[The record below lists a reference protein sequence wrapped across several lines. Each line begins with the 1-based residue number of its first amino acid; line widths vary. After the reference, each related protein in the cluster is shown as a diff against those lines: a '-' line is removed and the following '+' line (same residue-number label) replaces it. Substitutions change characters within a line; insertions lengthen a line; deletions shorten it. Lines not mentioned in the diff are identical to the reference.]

1 MLRLAVLSARGRLG
15 TFAGAL
21 VALFA
26 ASVLS
31 MAWGMQLESILRTH
45 PPVERYAGAAA
56 VVTGQQKA
64 GAGHDVL
71 LGERARVSSALAA
84 RLAAVPGVRSAIGDV
99 SVPAGLGGRAAVAHG
114 WGSAALTPYVL
125 SAGRPP
131 AGPGEVVTGYPATL
145 GARLTLAATE
155 RARTVTVVG
164 VALPRHAVSQQTAIF
179 LTDAEAA
186 RLAGHPG
193 LVDAIGVL
201 AAPGFDAGRLAAA
214 AGGAAGGAQVV
225 TGDARGAAE
234 YPELAVA
241 RTTLIPVMAAFGGL
255 AMFISIFVVAS
266 TLGLSIQ
273 QRERE
278 IALMRA
284 VAATP
289 GQIRRM
295 IAWEAAIVA
304 LVGSAAGIW
313 PGIVLGRALAQGLM
327 DHGIVPPN
335 FTLNYDWLPA
345 AAAIV
350 GGVATALLAVLGA
363 GRRAAR
369 VSPTLALTDAAAEP
383 RLLGPGR
390 IIGGLLALAA
400 AVPLF
405 TVSATTTAPETAAAT
420 SEMNAIFLVVAA
432 AFLGPIVPYVVARL
446 LAPPLGAL
454 SPVGGFLASAN
465 LGAATRRFSSAT
477 TPLVLTVAL
486 SCTLFFSTTTI
497 DHATT
502 QQRQAAL
509 TGQLAVTSA
518 GPGLPAAALAD
529 TRATPGVR
537 SAVALTSTTLGP
549 SLGVP
554 DDTLPAQILAG
565 GQGGGLDAGVI
576 AGSLSA
582 LHGDA
587 IALGRH
593 RADAAHARIGDR
605 VAIML
610 GDGTRTRATVVAIYT
625 RDLAFG
631 DALLAPELAA
641 GHQTT
646 PLLGTILVQTGQPTA
661 VATRLQA
668 LAQRYPGLQVSD
680 SASFASATDA
690 DRELNHWLGPF
701 FVAMLF
707 AFTSIAVV
715 NTLIMIALRRR
726 RELAL
731 LRLTGATTRQVRSMA
746 RWEAI
751 LIITIGLGLGLAIA
765 ATALLPLSRALTGGL
780 RPYAPAGWL
789 AAILGV
795 SALLALVALSVPTR
809 RALRTRPVEA
819 IGIRE

>member
-15 TFAGAL
+15 AFTGAL
-21 VALFA
+21 IALFA
-26 ASVLS
+26 AAALS

-64 GAGHDVL
+64 GVDHDVL

-155 RARTVTVVG
+155 PAHRVTVVG
-164 VALPRHAVSQQTAIF
+164 VARPRHPVSQQMAIF
-179 LTDAEAA
+179 LTDAEAT

-193 LVDAIGVL
+193 RVDAIGVL
-201 AAPGFDAGRLAAA
+201 AAPGFDAGRLRAAA
-214 AGGAAGGAQVV
+214 DGAQVL
-225 TGDARGAAE
+225 TGGARGAAE
-234 YPELAVA
+234 YPELELS
-241 RTTLIPVMAAFGGL
+241 RTTLIPVTAAFGGL
-255 AMFISIFVVAS
+255 AMFIAIFVVAS

-278 IALMRA
+278 IALLRA

-313 PGIVLGRALAQGLM
+313 PGIVLGRALAEGLM
-327 DHGIVPPN
+327 RHGIVPPN
-335 FTLNYDWLPA
+335 FTLTYDWLPA

-350 GGVATALLAVLGA
+350 GGVAAALLAVLAA

-369 VSPTLALTDAAAEP
+369 VPPALALTDAAAEP

-390 IIGGLLALAA
+390 VIGGLVALAA

-405 TVSATTTAPETAAAT
+405 TVSATTTTPETAAAT
-420 SEMNAIFLVVAA
+420 SELNAIFLVVAA

-446 LAPPLGAL
+446 LGPPLAAL

-477 TPLVLTVAL
+477 TPLVLTIAL

-509 TGQLAVTSA
+509 TGQLAITSA
-518 GPGLPAAALAD
+518 GAGLPAAALAD
-529 TRATPGVR
+529 ARAMPGVR

-549 SLGVP
+549 SPGAP
-554 DDTLPAQILAG
+554 DDTTPAQILAG

-576 AGSLSA
+576 AGSLTA

-587 IALGRH
+587 IAFGRH

-641 GHQTT
+641 GHLTT
-646 PLLGTILVQTGQPTA
+646 PLLGTILVQTGQPA
-661 VATRLQA
+661 AAATRLQA

-680 SASFASATDA
+680 SASLVTATDA

-751 LIITIGLGLGLAIA
+751 LIITIGLGIGLAIA
-765 ATALLPLSRALTGGL
+765 ATALLPLSRAFTGGL

-809 RALRTRPVEA
+809 RALRTHPAEA
-819 IGIRE
+819 IRIRE